1 MSRQNRL
8 FCCCIVF
15 LCYSQLILIFIFKT
29 YCEYSLMVR
38 ILKTVSQIDVSG
50 AMIFHKCSCSKSICH
65 NSLLNYCI
73 SGVYMTACVFHF
85 PMRLPMNPDRDSC
98 KTQVLQHPYPGSVEH
113 FHKSAFREHWASDLQ
128 SICDNSSTDS
138 DIRQCLILD
147 LQSICVNSSIDS
159 DIWNG
164 FVYPSF

>member
-1 MSRQNRL
+1 
-8 FCCCIVF
+8 
-15 LCYSQLILIFIFKT
+15 
-29 YCEYSLMVR
+29 MVR

-65 NSLLNYCI
+65 NSLLNSCI
-73 SGVYMTACVFHF
+73 SGVYMTACDFHF

-113 FHKSAFREHWASDLQ
+113 SHKSAFREHWASDLQ

-147 LQSICVNSSIDS
+147 LQSICVSIILEADLNSQGSIILQG
-159 DIWNG
+159 DIHTLTWVHKLTWLDRLTPEPG
-164 FVYPSF
+164 